1 LAKAGKQSPPA
12 LTGDRIAH
20 SLALQSIVREF
31 RLSIDAG
38 KEDSE
43 LLAGKHL
50 RKRDKLAKTAVD
62 DFHLQLIASN

>member
-1 LAKAGKQSPPA
+1 
-12 LTGDRIAH
+12 
-20 SLALQSIVREF
+20 VREF
-31 RLSIDAG
+31 RQSIDAG
-38 KEDSE
+38 NEDSE